1 MEFTKYQWI
10 MQEPNNSNTLGF
22 CDELNKGEFNPT
34 EHNNVFQVKT
44 DSSIVLANK
53 LTSNPYNQITTTD
66 FEFDVIG
73 YDVFTM
79 RMFTLNIGNK
89 TYVFEWH
96 NPNVSPYPLAYDYE
110 QIGDI
115 YYIRITNDGGAG
127 TPWVHILKALN
138 DIIDVNHGTTS
149 SIVYLS
155 PTNRFKIANMPAGSF
170 INDYSWVDNLDSVA
184 PTVNIGQYMHYSNN
198 ALHYG
203 LTLAPNVIKFKFE
216 QAFVSSKYYVLR
228 YNYTS
233 TPLRFTAIVTVTNGL
248 ETHVFNRVF
257 DSSNGV
263 LELPMFI
270 ANTDTFDI
278 TIEITDTSVLPQPTV
293 AVNQGLVIT
302 GISIDKI
309 NTIETVEYEDCD
321 GNITAPEW
329 NMEQEFD
336 VSVISLEDAYPNVF
350 RIIVTDNESNSITS
364 RWYKVITEDDCER
377 PFMYKIRWSNE
388 CNNIGD
394 LVYYLTTQGYSAN
407 QVNELLLT
415 GVLKKTELDELEKV
429 DTITSSGKRLNIY
442 RNIQATY
449 DLELHPYLS
458 NTFEQ
463 ILEGIFLHDTVTI
476 EDVQYNSV
484 NVLNVSEVDI
494 GVYTSKI
501 ELYKTNSNMIIK
513 KCC

>member
-1 MEFTKYQWI
+1 MG
-10 MQEPNNSNTLGF
+10 EPDNSNTLGF
-22 CDELNKGEFNPT
+22 CDELYRGEFNPT

-96 NPNVSPYPLAYDYE
+96 NPFVSPYPLAYDYE

-115 YYIRITNDGGAG
+115 YYIRITNNGVAVS
-127 TPWVHILKALN
+127 TWAHILEALN

-155 PTNRFKIANMPAGSF
+155 PTKRFKIANMPAGSF

-302 GISIDKI
+302 GISIERI
-309 NTIETVEYEDCD
+309 NVINTVEYEDCD

-350 RIIVTDNESNSITS
+350 RIIVTDNESNS
-364 RWYKVITEDDCER
+364 
-377 PFMYKIRWSNE
+377 
-388 CNNIGD
+388 
-394 LVYYLTTQGYSAN
+394 
-407 QVNELLLT
+407 
-415 GVLKKTELDELEKV
+415 
-429 DTITSSGKRLNIY
+429 
-442 RNIQATY
+442 
-449 DLELHPYLS
+449 
-458 NTFEQ
+458 
-463 ILEGIFLHDTVTI
+463 
-476 EDVQYNSV
+476 
-484 NVLNVSEVDI
+484 
-494 GVYTSKI
+494 
-501 ELYKTNSNMIIK
+501 
-513 KCC
+513 

>member
-1 MEFTKYQWI
+1 MEFIKYQWV
-10 MQEPNNSNTLGF
+10 MGEPDNSNTLGF
-22 CDELNKGEFNPT
+22 CDELYRGEFDGF
-34 EHNNVFQVKT
+34 NNNNQFQVKT
-44 DSSIVLANK
+44 NSSVVLANK
-53 LTSNPYNQITTTD
+53 LTANPYNQITTTD

-96 NPNVSPYPLAYDYE
+96 NPFVSPYPLAYDYE

-115 YYIRITNDGGAG
+115 YYIRITNNGVAVS
-127 TPWVHILKALN
+127 TWAHILEALN

-155 PTNRFKIANMPAGSF
+155 PTKRFKIANMPAGSF

-198 ALHYG
+198 ALHFG
-203 LTLAPNVIKFKFE
+203 LTLNPEVIKFKFE
-216 QAFVSSKYYVLR
+216 QAFVLGKYYVLK

-233 TPLRFTAIVTVTNGL
+233 IPFQFTADVTVTNGL
-248 ETHVFNRVF
+248 DTHTFSAVFNNT
-257 DSSNGV
+257 SGV
-263 LELPMFI
+263 LRFPFL
-270 ANTDTFDI
+270 ATHTDTYDI
-278 TIEITDTSVLPQPTV
+278 TIEITDTSTPYPPTV
-293 AVNQGLVIT
+293 AVQQGLVIT
-302 GISIDKI
+302 GISIERI
-309 NTIETVEYEDCD
+309 NVINTVEYEDCD
-321 GNITAPEW
+321 RNITSPEW
-329 NMEQEFD
+329 TLEQEFD
-336 VSVISLEDAYPNVF
+336 VSVIRLEDAYPNVF

-364 RWYKVITEDDCER
+364 RWYKVIADDDCER
-377 PFMYKIRWSNE
+377 QYMYKIRWRNQ
-388 CNNIGD
+388 CNSIGD
-394 LVYYLTTQGYSAN
+394 LVYFLETQGYSSN

-463 ILEGIFLHDTVTI
+463 ILEGIFLHDNVTI
-476 EDVQYNSV
+476 EDVEYNSV
-484 NVLNVSEVDI
+484 GVIKVSEMDI

-501 ELYKTNSNMIIK
+501 ELYKTNTNMIIK

>member
-73 YDVFTM
+73 YYAPTM

-96 NPNVSPYPLAYDYE
+96 NPLVLPYPLAYDYE

-115 YYIRITNDGGAG
+115 YYIRITKYQIPRWA
-127 TPWVHILKALN
+127 HILEALN

-155 PTNRFKIANMPAGSF
+155 PTRRFKIANMPAGSF

-257 DSSNGV
+257 DRSNGV
-263 LELPMFI
+263 LELHMFI

-336 VSVISLEDAYPNVF
+336 VYVISLEDAYPNVF

-463 ILEGIFLHDTVTI
+463 ILEGIFLHDNVTI
-476 EDVQYNSV
+476 EDVEYNSV
-484 NVLNVSEVDI
+484 GVIKVSEMDI

-501 ELYKTNSNMIIK
+501 ELYKTNTNMIIK